1 MTPVPRLTAFVLA
14 ALLPVVTVAPT
25 LGAAGSVLRTALAFL
40 AFVAVLRHHTR
51 LTPYQGVLVFT
62 WVTLVAAMAVGSP
75 DPGYGLARAVNWLM
89 FTPLVCLAAHPVNWV
104 IVTRSLL
111 ITCGVQ
117 MAAVG
122 AQLLG
127 LLGGTWGGLL
137 TSGRNYD
144 PVERNYLTRYTGLLL
159 NPNDLG
165 LILAAGVVVVLMI
178 ASERPAHS
186 WFAIPS
192 AALLTTGIILTG
204 SRGALLALV
213 LGILIMLVFLP
224 TIHRL
229 LVISLGIGT
238 ALWLTTREGETRLVL
253 YSITDIFT
261 GSDRSANSRRE
272 LWSTYLSQSDN
283 LAVGNAFGATLRS
296 GDLGSQAAAG
306 RATVDNSLLKLLL
319 EGGWLALTVLVAVLV
334 VVYLPLLTRRYGPDR
349 FAAGAILAVMGMIAF
364 RSLSVDLLDINPWN
378 AVIWL
383 FAGMAV
389 SLSSQEP
396 SVEHEGEHR
405 RLPGLDEPRAELEAV
420 QVPERDD
427 ESVPVSVRPLQNASP
442 WAGRG

>member
-14 ALLPVVTVAPT
+14 VAMPVVSAAPT
-25 LGAAGSVLRTALAFL
+25 LGAAGSVLRTALACL
-40 AFVAVLRHHTR
+40 AFIAVLRHHTR
-51 LTPYQGVLVFT
+51 LAPHQAILVFT

-89 FTPLVCLAAHPVNWV
+89 FTPLVCLAARSANWV

-111 ITCGVQ
+111 ITCGMQ

-165 LILAAGVVVVLMI
+165 LILAAGVVVGLMI

-192 AALLTTGIILTG
+192 AALFTTGIILTG
-204 SRGALLALV
+204 SRGAVLALV
-213 LGILIMLVFLP
+213 LGILIILVFLP
-224 TIHRL
+224 TIHRI

-238 ALWLTTREGETRLVL
+238 ALLLTTREGETRLVL
-253 YSITDIFT
+253 DSITDIFT
-261 GSDRSANSRRE
+261 GSDLSANTRSS

-283 LAVGNAFGATLRS
+283 LAVGNAFGATIRS
-296 GDLGSQAAAG
+296 GSGDSQTADTF
-306 RATVDNSLLKLLL
+306 ATVDNSLLKLLL
-319 EGGWLALTVLVAVLV
+319 EGGWLAVGVFIAVLA
-334 VVYLPLLTRRYGPDR
+334 VVYLPLLNRRYGPDR
-349 FAAGAILAVMGMIAF
+349 FAAGAILAVMGMIGF

-383 FAGMAV
+383 FAGLAV

-396 SVEHEGEHR
+396 AVEHER
-405 RLPGLDEPRAELEAV
+405 RHPRPLGLDEPRAEPEAV
-420 QVPERDD
+420 RVPVRDD
-427 ESVPVSVRPLQNASP
+427 ESPSAGARPLQNASP